1 MNPHDYIL
9 SVDENGF
16 PYLEHALFGNRKGS
30 SRQNHKYY
38 TRVEDKGRWR
48 YFYNP
53 EEFRVWSQGGK
64 KVSNTEKMKQG
75 LQKLKDAGTT
85 AAKNAVE
92 KAKDV
97 AGFDEREAAAKAW
110 SKVPKAVSSGDKK
123 AMAAFAEAN
132 KAQDAYR
139 RTPLGKAEYL
149 SERAKEIATGQ
160 DGSVKDVAKKLAEG
174 TKSKI
179 DRMKDEFRKKKEA
192 EESPKEEPKADAKFD
207 RLKAH
212 EKPEASGVAK
222 EDAMKRHTT
231 EKSTYA
237 EYKDG
242 DKDFDDDNYKEENRV
257 GDTDFFVH
265 TREDG
270 TNVILE
276 EDMKWVLPKGID
288 AKSPEIQ
295 KAIKD
300 FSSHVESARKLGEN
314 YTGQQWRDAITNA
327 IDDAVRK
334 TPLSD
339 ASADQPYVSKEY
351 LEELEFNSR
360 KNNYFGR

>member
-1 MNPHDYIL
+1 MNPHDYII
-9 SVDENGF
+9 SVDENGS
-16 PYLEHALFGNRKGS
+16 PYLEHALFGKGS

-48 YFYNP
+48 YFYSP
-53 EEFRVWSQGGK
+53 EEFHAWSQGGK
-64 KVSNTEKMKQG
+64 KKPSNTEKMKQG
-75 LQKLKDAGTT
+75 LQKLRNAG
-85 AAKNAVE
+85 KSAVE

-97 AGFDEREAAAKAW
+97 AGFDERDAAAKAW

-123 AMAAFAEAN
+123 AMTAFAEAN

-139 RTPLGKAEYL
+139 KTPLGKAEYL

-160 DGSVKDVAKKLAEG
+160 DGSVKDIAKKLADG
-174 TKSKI
+174 TKSKF
-179 DRMKDEFRKKKEA
+179 DRMKDEFEKKKEES
-192 EESPKEEPKADAKFD
+192 EENAKPD
-207 RLKAH
+207 RPKAH

-231 EKSTYA
+231 EKSAYS

-242 DKDFDDDNYKEENRV
+242 DRDFDDDNYKEENRV

-334 TPLSD
+334 TPLSNK
-339 ASADQPYVSKEY
+339 SADQPNVSKEY
-351 LEELEFNSR
+351 MEALEFNSR